1 MYQQTKSSSLENQD
15 AAGMVDGAGDG
26 GGITALRYER
36 SHFPIIMVHNYEKTN
51 IKYRPGIDRYT
62 CTIYMN
68 IVIQDT
74 LSVPSW
80 PSLLFLGDGGFST
93 FTAALTEELEAAA
106 VTKQVDN
113 SSAFLGPVLSV
124 DPFRNRIFPKAP
136 NKLHDF

>member
-15 AAGMVDGAGDG
+15 APGMVDGAGDG

-36 SHFPIIMVHNYEKTN
+36 SHFPTSWSTTTKKNEYKIPTRN
-51 IKYRPGIDRYT
+51 RS
-62 CTIYMN
+62 IYLMN

-74 LSVPSW
+74 LGVPPW
-80 PSLLFLGDGGFST
+80 PSLLFCGDGGFST
-93 FTAALTEELEAAA
+93 FTALTVEASA

-124 DPFRNRIFPKAP
+124 DPFQNRIFPKAP